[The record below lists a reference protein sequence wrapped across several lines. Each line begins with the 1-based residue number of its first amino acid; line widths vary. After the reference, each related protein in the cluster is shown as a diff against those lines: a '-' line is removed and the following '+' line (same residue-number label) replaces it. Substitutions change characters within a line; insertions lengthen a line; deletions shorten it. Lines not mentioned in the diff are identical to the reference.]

1 MTSSPSRAAGASGT
15 GPMAAVSGRPAR
27 RPDAALLRRV
37 AYCAVALS
45 VGLSAYASAQ
55 RFDPPAALDAPA
67 GSRVADPIVDSITNT
82 IAGDR
87 SVPTAATVFRAGD
100 ATAEAPAAPTF

>member
-1 MTSSPSRAAGASGT
+1 MAAASG
-15 GPMAAVSGRPAR
+15 RRAR

-55 RFDPPAALDAPA
+55 RFDPPAALAAPA
-67 GSRVADPIVDSITNT
+67 GSRVADPMVNT
-82 IAGDR
+82 IAGDC
-87 SVPTAATVFRAGD
+87 SVPAAATVFRAGD
-100 ATAEAPAAPTF
+100 STAEAPPAPTF